1 MKMAD
6 HKYKMTMSL
15 NVLNHLG
22 IKLYSNVPS
31 VLSEVVANAWDA
43 DAEKVDIVIDKGKI
57 TIGDNGQGMT
67 VDEANKKYL
76 YVGYERRKEK
86 GEDITPKHHRPVM
99 GRKGIGKL
107 SLFSIADTIKVY
119 SKKGKEKHGFIM
131 SAKKIQKLLKN
142 KKNKDYNPDP
152 IPEGNIDLNGHN
164 TEIVITDLKKK
175 NIHTAPA
182 LKKRIA
188 RRFSIIGSEYKF
200 SVFINGDPVTVSDRD
215 YFHKLQYLWYYG
227 SESKKYVDYCDT
239 KKLSHS
245 EFRKNK
251 VRGYKVSGWIGSVE
265 KSGDLK
271 DGTDKINKI
280 GILARGKLAQED
292 ILEEFTEGGMYT
304 KYLIGEIHADF
315 LDQDNKE
322 DIATSSRQKII
333 EDDPRYE
340 ALKKWIQIELKYI
353 ESSWTDLR
361 NKGGTKKALENPA
374 IKEWFNSLKSKN
386 KKRAES
392 LFGKINQLTLDSD
405 AEKQELFKYSVLAF
419 ESLRYKENLEA
430 LDSLSPGDIGAFRE
444 LFADCDDIE
453 AALYHQIVKERLQI
467 IDKLHS
473 HIEKND
479 LEKVVQSHLYDHLW
493 LRDPS
498 WDRATE
504 TPYME
509 QSVGTAFNKINAG
522 LSAEE
527 KKGRIDIKYKTTSG
541 KHLII
546 ELKRA
551 NRAVSDTELMDQ
563 VLKYHEALR
572 KILKEAGK
580 DREPIEVICLVGKN
594 LKNWTDETNRKTSE
608 LSLSAKNIRVVLYQ
622 QLIEDA
628 YRSYKAF
635 LEKNKEAGRIAT
647 LIENIESKS

>member
-493 LRDPS
+493 LLDPS

>member
-1 MKMAD
+1 
-6 HKYKMTMSL
+6 L
-15 NVLNHLG
+15 
-22 IKLYSNVPS
+22 
-31 VLSEVVANAWDA
+31 
-43 DAEKVDIVIDKGKI
+43 
-57 TIGDNGQGMT
+57 
-67 VDEANKKYL
+67 
-76 YVGYERRKEK
+76 
-86 GEDITPKHHRPVM
+86 
-99 GRKGIGKL
+99 
-107 SLFSIADTIKVY
+107 
-119 SKKGKEKHGFIM
+119 
-131 SAKKIQKLLKN
+131 
-142 KKNKDYNPDP
+142 
-152 IPEGNIDLNGHN
+152 
-164 TEIVITDLKKK
+164 
-175 NIHTAPA
+175 
-182 LKKRIA
+182 
-188 RRFSIIGSEYKF
+188 
-200 SVFINGDPVTVSDRD
+200 
-215 YFHKLQYLWYYG
+215 
-227 SESKKYVDYCDT
+227 
-239 KKLSHS
+239 
-245 EFRKNK
+245 
-251 VRGYKVSGWIGSVE
+251 GWIGSVE
-265 KSGDLK
+265 KSGNLK
-271 DGTDKINKI
+271 DGTEKINKI
-280 GILARGKLAQED
+280 GILTRGKLAQED

-315 LDQDNKE
+315 LDQDNQE

-374 IKEWFNSLKSKN
+374 IKEWFDSLKSKN

-405 AEKQELFKYSVLAF
+405 EEKQELFKYSVLAF
-419 ESLRYKENLEA
+419 ESLRYKDNLEA
-430 LDSLSPGDIGAFRE
+430 IDSLSPGDIRAFSE

-473 HIEKND
+473 HIKKYD
-479 LEKVVQSHLYDHLW
+479 LEKVVQNHLYDHLW
-493 LRDPS
+493 LLDPS

-509 QSVGTAFNKINAG
+509 QTVSTAFNKINAN
-522 LSAEE
+522 LTAEE

-580 DREPIEVICLVGKN
+580 DREPIEIICLVGKN

-608 LSLSAKNIRVVLYQ
+608 QSLSAKNIRVVLYQ

-635 LEKNKEAGRIAT
+635 LEKNKEAGRIAR
-647 LIENIESKS
+647 LIEKIESAS